1 MLVRVMMDS
10 DSNTYSNRLAKEK
23 SPYLLQHANNPV
35 DWYAWNDE
43 AFEKAKIENKP
54 IFLSIGYSTCHWCH
68 VMAHESFEDEEV
80 ASLMNDAF
88 VNIKVD
94 REERPDIDG
103 VYMQVAQMITGR
115 GGWPLTIIMTP
126 DKKPF
131 YAATYIP
138 KESRYNMLGM
148 KELIPRIN
156 DLWTTKQADIDKV
169 IEQIE
174 EALSKPSKAGPTDD
188 LTLED
193 INLAYSQLSQRFD
206 KEKGGFGSAP
216 KFPSPHNLMLLLR
229 HGKRTGDESALYMV
243 EKTLQEMRLGGLFD
257 HLGFGF
263 HRYSTDAE
271 WLLPHFEKML
281 YDQASLMMAYTEAY
295 QITKKNEYANVVRD
309 IFEYVT
315 RDLTSPE
322 GAFYSAEDAD
332 SEGVE
337 GKFYVWS
344 YEEIENLLIEKETEV
359 FTKFYKIE
367 PKGNFVEEATREET
381 GLNIPHITSSAEDI
395 ANEFNLDVNEFLEIV
410 ESARMKLFTE
420 REMRVRPHRDEKIL
434 TDWNGFMIAAL
445 AKAGSALNDVDL
457 VNAAE
462 QAMKFL
468 LENLMNEKGE
478 LYHRY
483 SDGEV
488 AHRAFLDDYAYIIY
502 GLLELYEATFEPRYL
517 ERAKQLT
524 DDMLLHFLDVDNG
537 GFFFTADYSEELL
550 VRRKDSYDGAMP
562 SGNSIAMLNLIRLA
576 RFLGDNKYEDHA
588 TAIGKAFSSDIN
600 RSHSAFSMMLVG
612 LDFALG
618 PSFEIVIAG
627 KPENDDTREM
637 LDQIRKNFIPRKI
650 VLLRGT
656 EKQSRAITELAPFTK
671 YHEPL
676 HGKATAHIC
685 VDHNC
690 KLPTTDLVNMMKL
703 IGEEFH

>member
-1 MLVRVMMDS
+1 MKDGKERKF
-10 DSNTYSNRLAKEK
+10 SNRLASEK
-23 SPYLLQHANNPV
+23 SPYLLQHAENPV
-35 DWYAWNDE
+35 DWFSWNDE
-43 AFEKAKIENKP
+43 AFEKAKKEDKP

-103 VYMQVAQMITGR
+103 VYMQVAQMMTQR

-131 YAATYIP
+131 YAGTYIP
-138 KESRYNMLGM
+138 KKGRYNMPGM
-148 KELIPRIN
+148 LDLIPQIKKIWESDRSNIDEIIQN
-156 DLWTTKQADIDKV
+156 IETALASTSGEAVGDDITED
-169 IEQIE
+169 
-174 EALSKPSKAGPTDD
+174 ALQSAF
-188 LTLED
+188 
-193 INLAYSQLSQRFD
+193 NQLSQRFD
-206 KEKGGFGSAP
+206 EKLGGFGRAP

-229 HGKRTGDESALYMV
+229 IWKRYDDPRALGMV
-243 EKTLQEMRLGGLFD
+243 ETTLEEMRKGGLFD
-257 HLGFGF
+257 QVGYGF
-263 HRYSTDAE
+263 HRYSTDAN

-281 YDQASLMMAYTEAY
+281 YDQAGLMMIYTEAY
-295 QITKKNEYANVVRD
+295 QATKKSLYSDVVKE
-309 IFEYVT
+309 IFTYLS
-315 RDLTSPE
+315 RDLMSPE
-322 GAFYSAEDAD
+322 GTFYSAEDAD

-337 GKFYVWS
+337 GKFYVWP
-344 YEEIENLLIEKETEV
+344 YEEIENLLTEKETEV

-367 PKGNFVEEATREET
+367 PKGNFLEESTREET
-381 GLNIPHITSSAEDI
+381 GLNIPHITSSVEDI
-395 ANEFNLDVNEFLEIV
+395 ANKFNLDANEFLETV
-410 ESARMKLFTE
+410 ESARVKLFTE
-420 REMRVRPHRDEKIL
+420 REKRVRPHRDEKIL

-445 AKAGSALNDVDL
+445 AKAGTALGDPVL
-457 VNAAE
+457 VKAAE
-462 QAMKFL
+462 RAMKFL
-468 LENLMNEKGE
+468 LENLMNGKGE

-562 SGNSIAMLNLIRLA
+562 SGNSIAMVNLIRLA
-576 RFLGDNKYEDHA
+576 RLLGDSKYEDHA
-588 TAIGKAFSSDIN
+588 NNIGKAFSSDIN

-627 KPENDDTREM
+627 KPENDDTHAM

-656 EKQSRAITELAPFTK
+656 ENQSRAITELAPFTK
-671 YHEPL
+671 YHEPVQ
-676 HGKATAHIC
+676 GKATAHVCI
-685 VDHNC
+685 DHNC
-690 KLPTTDLVNMMKL
+690 KLPTTDLVMMMKL
-703 IGEEFH
+703 IGEELH